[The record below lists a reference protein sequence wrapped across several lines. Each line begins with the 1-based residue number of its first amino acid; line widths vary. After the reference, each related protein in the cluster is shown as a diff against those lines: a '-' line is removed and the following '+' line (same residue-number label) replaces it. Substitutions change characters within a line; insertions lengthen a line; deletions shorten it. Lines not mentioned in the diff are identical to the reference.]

1 MFLSPQTFKRSNLPT
16 FKLFLS
22 RPFVLAETTW
32 RTVRET
38 PYSVAILP
46 WGATEAHNYHL
57 PYGTDNIQAEEVA
70 IRAAERAW
78 QKGARVA
85 VLPTLPFGVNTTQ
98 LDIKLCI
105 NMNPST
111 QAAVLA
117 DVVSSLEQ
125 QGIPK
130 LVVLNGHGGND
141 FRQMIRELQPETGV
155 FLAQV
160 NWWSCVDVKQFV
172 ERAGDHAGE
181 AETSAMLHLTPNLVR
196 PIEEAGPGRA
206 RASRLTGIREGW
218 AWAPRRWTQVTD
230 DTGIGDPS
238 RSTAQKGE
246 AYVNAAADRIGGFLV
261 ELAALD
267 LDDLY
272 EA

>member
-1 MFLSPQTFKRSNLPT
+1 M
-16 FKLFLS
+16 S

-32 RTVRET
+32 KTVRET
-38 PYSVAILP
+38 PYDVAVLP
-46 WGATEAHNYHL
+46 WGATEAHNHHL
-57 PYGTDNIQAEEVA
+57 PYGTDNIQAEQVA
-70 IRAAERAW
+70 IRAAGIAW
-78 QKGARVA
+78 QQGARVA
-85 VLPTLPFGVNTTQ
+85 VLPTVPFGVNTTQ
-98 LDIKLCI
+98 LDIRLCI

-117 DVVSSLEQ
+117 DVVSALEQ
-125 QGIPK
+125 QGVLK

-141 FRQMIRELQPETGV
+141 FRQIIRELQQDTAV
-155 FLAQV
+155 FLSQL
-160 NWWSCVDVKQFV
+160 NWWSCVDAKQFV

-181 AETSAMLHLTPNLVR
+181 AETSAMLHLAPDLVR
-196 PIEEAGPGRA
+196 PLEEAGPGRA
-206 RASRLTGIREGW
+206 RASRLTGVREGW

-238 RSTAQKGE
+238 RSSAKKGE
-246 AYVNAAADRIGGFLV
+246 AYVNAASDRIAGFLV

-272 EA
+272 EK